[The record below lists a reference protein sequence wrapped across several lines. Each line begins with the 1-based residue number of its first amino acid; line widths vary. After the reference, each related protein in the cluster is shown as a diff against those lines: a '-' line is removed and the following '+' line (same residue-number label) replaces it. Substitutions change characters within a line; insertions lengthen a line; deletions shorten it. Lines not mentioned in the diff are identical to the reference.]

1 MFTKEITVT
10 ADVKNLETI
19 TTFVDEGLEQFDC
32 PPRAQMQL
40 DIAVDE
46 LFSNIAYYAYQPG
59 TGTVTVRLE
68 ITEEPASVML
78 TFIDGGIPYDPL
90 SHADPDTTL
99 SAEQRQIGGLGIYM
113 VKKSMDEVSYQYTDG
128 KNVLKIRKN
137 L

>member
-1 MFTKEITVT
+1 MFTKEITVM
-10 ADVKNLETI
+10 ADVKNLEAVTA
-19 TTFVDEGLEQFDC
+19 FVDEGLEQFDC
-32 PPRAQMQL
+32 SPRIQMQL

-68 ITEEPASVML
+68 ITEEPVSVML

-90 SHADPDTTL
+90 SHTDPDTTL
-99 SAEQRQIGGLGIYM
+99 SAEQRQIGGLGIFM
-113 VKKSMDEVSYQYTDG
+113 VKKSMDAVSYQYIDG

>member
-19 TTFVDEGLEQFDC
+19 TAFVDEGLEQFDC
-32 PPRAQMQL
+32 PPRVQMQL
-40 DIAVDE
+40 DVAIDE

-59 TGTVTVRLE
+59 TGDATIRLE
-68 ITEEPASVML
+68 ISEEPAWATL
-78 TFIDGGIPYDPL
+78 TFIDSGVPYDPL
-90 SHADPDTTL
+90 SRADPDTTL
-99 SAEQRQIGGLGIYM
+99 SAQERQIGGLGIFM
-113 VKKSMDEVSYQYTDG
+113 VKKSMDAVSYQYTDE

>member
-1 MFTKEITVT
+1 MFTKEITVM
-10 ADVKNLETI
+10 ADVKNLEAVTA
-19 TTFVDEGLEQFDC
+19 FVDEGLEQFDC
-32 PPRAQMQL
+32 SPRIQMQL

-59 TGTVTVRLE
+59 TGEATVRLE
-68 ITEEPASVML
+68 ITEEPACVML

-99 SAEQRQIGGLGIYM
+99 SAQERQIGGLGIFM

-128 KNVLKIRKN
+128 KNVLSIRKY

>member
-1 MFTKEITVT
+1 MFTKEITVA
-10 ADVKNLETI
+10 ADVNNLETI
-19 TTFVDEGLEQFDC
+19 TAFVDECLEQIDC
-32 PPRAQMQL
+32 PLRIQTQL

-59 TGTVTVRLE
+59 TGEATVRLE
-68 ITEEPASVML
+68 ITEEPASVIL
-78 TFIDGGIPYDPL
+78 TFIDGGTPYDPL

-113 VKKSMDEVSYQYTDG
+113 VKKSMDEVSYQYMDG

>member
-1 MFTKEITVT
+1 MFTKEITVM

-19 TTFVDEGLEQFDC
+19 TAFVDECLEQIDC
-32 PPRAQMQL
+32 PLHIQTQL

-59 TGTVTVRLE
+59 TGEATVRLE
-68 ITEEPASVML
+68 ISEEPAWVTL

-99 SAEQRQIGGLGIYM
+99 SAEERQIGGLGIYM
-113 VKKSMDEVSYQYTDG
+113 VKKSMDAVSYQYTDG

>member
-1 MFTKEITVT
+1 MT
-10 ADVKNLETI
+10 
-19 TTFVDEGLEQFDC
+19 
-32 PPRAQMQL
+32 
-40 DIAVDE
+40 
-46 LFSNIAYYAYQPG
+46 
-59 TGTVTVRLE
+59 
-68 ITEEPASVML
+68 L

-113 VKKSMDEVSYQYTDG
+113 VKKSAVSYQYTDG

>member
-1 MFTKEITVT
+1 M
-10 ADVKNLETI
+10 
-19 TTFVDEGLEQFDC
+19 
-32 PPRAQMQL
+32 
-40 DIAVDE
+40 
-46 LFSNIAYYAYQPG
+46 YYAYQPG
-59 TGTVTVRLE
+59 TGEATVRLE
-68 ITEEPASVML
+68 ISEEPAWVTL

-113 VKKSMDEVSYQYTDG
+113 VKKSMDAVSYQYTDG

>member
-1 MFTKEITVT
+1 MFTKEITVM
-10 ADVKNLETI
+10 ADVKNLEAVTA
-19 TTFVDEGLEQFDC
+19 FVDEGLEQFDC
-32 PPRAQMQL
+32 SPRIQMQL

-68 ITEEPASVML
+68 ITEEPDSVML
-78 TFIDGGIPYDPL
+78 TFIDGGIPYNPL

-99 SAEQRQIGGLGIYM
+99 SAQERQIGGLGIYM
-113 VKKSMDEVSYQYTDG
+113 VKKSMDEVSYQYTEG
-128 KNVLKIRKN
+128 KNVLSIRKY

>member
-1 MFTKEITVT
+1 MFTKEITVA
-10 ADVKNLETI
+10 ADVKNLETV
-19 TTFVDEGLEQFDC
+19 TAFVDECLEQIDC
-32 PPRAQMQL
+32 PLRIQTQL

-99 SAEQRQIGGLGIYM
+99 SAQERQIGGLGIFM
-113 VKKSMDEVSYQYTDG
+113 VKKSMDAVSYQYTDG
-128 KNVLKIRKN
+128 KNVLKIKKN